1 MKSAMAEHDD
11 SFGGRARE
19 SVTGWWGRS
28 RRFLSEV
35 RNEMGRVTWPSRKE
49 VYATT
54 FVVILTSIF
63 FGRLP
68 RRRRFAG
75 LTSVHGLDL
84 QDASERHDEHDRRPH
99 EAVVHRPHVL
109 GLREQGQ
116 RVARAAR
123 AGVRAPGRDRRD
135 PHPDRAGRRDARRQE
150 GRELEAVLPRL
161 HPGRDA
167 HVRPRVARREEH
179 AEGDRVRRRRREAD
193 AALA

>member
-1 MKSAMAEHDD
+1 MKTVTADSDD

-54 FVVILTSIF
+54 VVVILTSIF
-63 FGRLP
+63 FGVYLWRRRPRAQAGHRVALP
-68 RRRRFAG
+68 R
-75 LTSVHGLDL
+75 
-84 QDASERHDEHDRRPH
+84 ASERRDRHDNDDRRSY

-109 GLREQGQ
+109 RLREQGEG
-116 RVARAAR
+116 VARAAR
-123 AGVRAPGRDRRD
+123 QRLRAAGRDRRNPD
-135 PHPDRAGRRDARRQE
+135 PDRAGGGDARRQE
-150 GRELEAVLPRL
+150 GRQLEAVLPRL

-167 HVRPRVARREEH
+167 HVRPRVARGEEH
-179 AEGDRVRRRRREAD
+179 AEGHRVRRRRR
-193 AALA
+193 